1 MVKVINYR
9 YPFDPY
15 GANPVCLISKERH
28 SLSAVST
35 ASFALIVPKNGP
47 FFRRGLVVKHIA
59 TDKTLTEGVDFA
71 LGHKFT
77 RATIET
83 ARPVYGSI
91 LILNRE
97 LTGAFDV
104 TYQTLGGEFAID
116 TQLALETLLNTQ
128 IDPRNTTW
136 EAVIDVPALF
146 PPYDHYFDA
155 DTLVGAEAL
164 RLAILQIRDTIAAM
178 PERLLPI
185 LMTHLDDVDNPH
197 RVDKEDVGLGFVD
210 NFKTATVAETIEG
223 MLNNRFVTPS
233 GVRQLIASINSESVA
248 SHAARFD
255 NPHHVNKDQV
265 GLSNVPNFPVAS
277 IEQAKLGEI
286 DSAFMTPQLTRMA
299 ITDQVG
305 NSLTT
310 HLGNKANPHGTTKA
324 HVGLGLVE
332 NYQMATVEEAKAGLA
347 KDRYVSP
354 FLVAQYVQQTT
365 GGAAAAHISDL
376 NNPHQ
381 TNKAQIGLSQVSNF
395 PLATA
400 TEAQLGNDNNK
411 YMTPMLVSKAI
422 TYQVGTTLTEHLN
435 NTSNPHGV
443 NKEDVGLGQVPNY
456 AMAVVDDVNN
466 SAANKFLSPK
476 LMRDWVTG
484 YVQPVFDHAGNVANP
499 HQVTKDQVGL
509 GNVLDYGIAT
519 VDEAL
524 TGTATDKYMTPALV
538 KEVVSRISGDK
549 VVAHIADETNP
560 HKVTKAQVGLS
571 NVLNY
576 TVATMDQAKAGV
588 ATDLYMTP
596 ALTRA
601 LIEALTGGSVDEHL
615 LNFNNPHQVTKEQ
628 VGLGQ
633 VQNFAV
639 ASLEDFDAEGANNKY
654 ATPYGVN
661 LRLIELKDTIDQ
673 ELLLHA
679 SNKTNPH
686 QVTKDQVGLGNVDN
700 LKTAVATD
708 YELASNSA
716 FATPGLTV
724 DWVKAYIATLNI
736 SAQAIIPVPVTG
748 TTEVEVGKHYR
759 VMAGANLIFPAEE
772 GEIRI
777 IIDHTVDVST
787 GSVVAVAPPN
797 EVFHTSAG
805 DDATVT
811 LRDVGLEYIY
821 QRING
826 AWRLS

>member
-136 EAVIDVPALF
+136 EAVIDVPPLF
-146 PPYDHYFDA
+146 PPYNHYFDA
-155 DTLVGAEAL
+155 DNLVGANDL
-164 RLAILQIRDTIAAM
+164 RLAILQIRDVINTM

-185 LMTHLDDVDNPH
+185 LMAHLDDSDNPH
-197 RVDKEDVGLGFVD
+197 RVDKADVGLGDVD
-210 NFKTATVAETIEG
+210 NFRTATVAETIEG

-233 GVRQLIASINSESVA
+233 GVRQLIASINTESVA

-265 GLSNVPNFPVAS
+265 GLSNVPNFPVAT

-286 DSAFMTPQLTRMA
+286 DAAFMTPQLTRMA

-324 HVGLGLVE
+324 HVGLGLVD

-381 TNKAQIGLSQVSNF
+381 TNKTQVGLGQVSNF

-400 TEAQLGNDNNK
+400 SEAQLGNDNDK
-411 YMTPMLVSKAI
+411 YMTPLLVAKAI
-422 TYQVGTTLTEHLN
+422 NYQVGTLVTEHLS

-484 YVQPVFDHAGNVANP
+484 YVQPVFDHASNVANP
-499 HQVTKDQVGL
+499 HHVNKDQVGL
-509 GNVLDYGIAT
+509 GLVQNFSVAT
-519 VDEAL
+519 IDEAI
-524 TGTATDKYMTPALV
+524 TGSATDKYMTPALV

-549 VVAHIADETNP
+549 VVQHISDENNP
-560 HKVTKAQVGLS
+560 HRVNKAQVGLGS
-571 NVLNY
+571 VMDY
-576 TVATMDQAKAGV
+576 PVATMEQALEGTAGDKYV
-588 ATDLYMTP
+588 TP
-596 ALTRA
+596 ALVKA
-601 LIEALTGGSVDEHL
+601 MINAITGGSVDEHL
-615 LNFNNPHQVTKEQ
+615 LNFDNPHHVNKDHVGLGNLFNYSLAIIDDFADAGAQDKYVTPFVINQHLVDFKNVIDTSIFNHASNQGNPHQVTKEQ
-628 VGLGQ
+628 V
-633 VQNFAV
+633 N
-639 ASLEDFDAEGANNKY
+639 
-654 ATPYGVN
+654 
-661 LRLIELKDTIDQ
+661 
-673 ELLLHA
+673 
-679 SNKTNPH
+679 
-686 QVTKDQVGLGNVDN
+686 LGNVDN
-700 LKTAVATD
+700 FKTAVPSD
-708 YELASNSA
+708 YELGSNTA
-716 FATPGLTV
+716 FSTPGLTI
-724 DWVKAYIATLNI
+724 DWVKAYIATLNLGA
-736 SAQAIIPVPVTG
+736 STIIPVPVNG
-748 TTEVEVGKHYR
+748 NLEVEVGKHYR
-759 VMAGANLIFPAEE
+759 VMANAQLIFPAEE

-777 IIDHTVDVST
+777 IIDHTVDVTTGGVST
-787 GSVVAVAPPN
+787 IAPAT
-797 EVFHTSAG
+797 EVFHTPAG
-805 DDATVT
+805 NDATVT
-811 LRDVGLEYIY
+811 LRDVGVEYIY

-826 AWRLS
+826 VWRLS

>member
-15 GANPVCLISKERH
+15 GANPVCLISNERH

-116 TQLALETLLNTQ
+116 TQLTLETLLNTQ

-136 EAVIDVPALF
+136 EAVINVPPLF
-146 PPYDHYFDA
+146 PPYNHYFDA
-155 DTLVGAEAL
+155 DNLVGADDL
-164 RLAILQIRDTIAAM
+164 RLAILQIRDVINTM

-185 LMTHLDDVDNPH
+185 LMAHLDDSDNPH
-197 RVDKEDVGLGFVD
+197 RVDKADVGLGDVD
-210 NFKTATVAETIEG
+210 NFRTATVAETIEG

-233 GVRQLIASINSESVA
+233 GVRQLIASINTEPVA
-248 SHAARFD
+248 RHTARFD
-255 NPHHVNKDQV
+255 NPHQVTKDQV
-265 GLSNVPNFPVAS
+265 GLSNVPNFSVAT

-354 FLVAQYVQQTT
+354 FLVAQYVQQ
-365 GGAAAAHISDL
+365 
-376 NNPHQ
+376 
-381 TNKAQIGLSQVSNF
+381 K
-395 PLATA
+395 
-400 TEAQLGNDNNK
+400 
-411 YMTPMLVSKAI
+411 
-422 TYQVGTTLTEHLN
+422 
-435 NTSNPHGV
+435 
-443 NKEDVGLGQVPNY
+443 
-456 AMAVVDDVNN
+456 
-466 SAANKFLSPK
+466 
-476 LMRDWVTG
+476 
-484 YVQPVFDHAGNVANP
+484 
-499 HQVTKDQVGL
+499 
-509 GNVLDYGIAT
+509 
-519 VDEAL
+519 
-524 TGTATDKYMTPALV
+524 
-538 KEVVSRISGDK
+538 
-549 VVAHIADETNP
+549 
-560 HKVTKAQVGLS
+560 
-571 NVLNY
+571 
-576 TVATMDQAKAGV
+576 
-588 ATDLYMTP
+588 
-596 ALTRA
+596 
-601 LIEALTGGSVDEHL
+601 
-615 LNFNNPHQVTKEQ
+615 
-628 VGLGQ
+628 
-633 VQNFAV
+633 
-639 ASLEDFDAEGANNKY
+639 
-654 ATPYGVN
+654 
-661 LRLIELKDTIDQ
+661 
-673 ELLLHA
+673 
-679 SNKTNPH
+679 
-686 QVTKDQVGLGNVDN
+686 VTKDQVGLGNVDN

-708 YELASNSA
+708 YELANNSA

-724 DWVKAYIATLNI
+724 DWVKAYIAT
-736 SAQAIIPVPVTG
+736 QAIIPVPVTG

>member
-15 GANPVCLISKERH
+15 GANPVCLISNERH

-116 TQLALETLLNTQ
+116 TQLTLETLLNTQ

-136 EAVIDVPALF
+136 EAVINVPPLF
-146 PPYDHYFDA
+146 PPYNHYFDA
-155 DTLVGAEAL
+155 DNLVGADDL

-233 GVRQLIASINSESVA
+233 GVRQLIASINMESVA

-255 NPHHVNKDQV
+255 
-265 GLSNVPNFPVAS
+265 
-277 IEQAKLGEI
+277 
-286 DSAFMTPQLTRMA
+286 
-299 ITDQVG
+299 
-305 NSLTT
+305 
-310 HLGNKANPHGTTKA
+310 
-324 HVGLGLVE
+324 
-332 NYQMATVEEAKAGLA
+332 
-347 KDRYVSP
+347 
-354 FLVAQYVQQTT
+354 
-365 GGAAAAHISDL
+365 
-376 NNPHQ
+376 
-381 TNKAQIGLSQVSNF
+381 
-395 PLATA
+395 
-400 TEAQLGNDNNK
+400 
-411 YMTPMLVSKAI
+411 
-422 TYQVGTTLTEHLN
+422 
-435 NTSNPHGV
+435 
-443 NKEDVGLGQVPNY
+443 
-456 AMAVVDDVNN
+456 
-466 SAANKFLSPK
+466 
-476 LMRDWVTG
+476 
-484 YVQPVFDHAGNVANP
+484 
-499 HQVTKDQVGL
+499 
-509 GNVLDYGIAT
+509 
-519 VDEAL
+519 
-524 TGTATDKYMTPALV
+524 
-538 KEVVSRISGDK
+538 
-549 VVAHIADETNP
+549 
-560 HKVTKAQVGLS
+560 
-571 NVLNY
+571 
-576 TVATMDQAKAGV
+576 
-588 ATDLYMTP
+588 
-596 ALTRA
+596 
-601 LIEALTGGSVDEHL
+601 
-615 LNFNNPHQVTKEQ
+615 
-628 VGLGQ
+628 
-633 VQNFAV
+633 
-639 ASLEDFDAEGANNKY
+639 
-654 ATPYGVN
+654 
-661 LRLIELKDTIDQ
+661 
-673 ELLLHA
+673 
-679 SNKTNPH
+679 NPH

-708 YELASNSA
+708 YELANNSA

>member
-15 GANPVCLISKERH
+15 GANPVCLISNERH

-116 TQLALETLLNTQ
+116 TQLTLETLLNTQ

-136 EAVIDVPALF
+136 EAVINVPPLF
-146 PPYDHYFDA
+146 PPYNHYFDA
-155 DTLVGAEAL
+155 DNLVGADDL

-233 GVRQLIASINSESVA
+233 GVRQLIASTITEPVA
-248 SHAARFD
+248 SHTARFD
-255 NPHHVNKDQV
+255 NPHQVTKDQV
-265 GLSNVPNFPVAS
+265 GLSNVPNFSVAT

-310 HLGNKANPHGTTKA
+310 HLGNKANPHDTTKA

-381 TNKAQIGLSQVSNF
+381 TNKTQVGLGNVMNYPIASSS
-395 PLATA
+395 
-400 TEAQLGNDNNK
+400 EAQLGNDNDK
-411 YMTPMLVSKAI
+411 YMTPLRTATAI
-422 TYQVGTTLTEHLN
+422 NYQVGTTLTEHLN

-443 NKEDVGLGQVPNY
+443 NKEDVGLG
-456 AMAVVDDVNN
+456 
-466 SAANKFLSPK
+466 
-476 LMRDWVTG
+476 
-484 YVQPVFDHAGNVANP
+484 
-499 HQVTKDQVGL
+499 
-509 GNVLDYGIAT
+509 
-519 VDEAL
+519 
-524 TGTATDKYMTPALV
+524 
-538 KEVVSRISGDK
+538 
-549 VVAHIADETNP
+549 
-560 HKVTKAQVGLS
+560 
-571 NVLNY
+571 
-576 TVATMDQAKAGV
+576 
-588 ATDLYMTP
+588 
-596 ALTRA
+596 
-601 LIEALTGGSVDEHL
+601 
-615 LNFNNPHQVTKEQ
+615 
-628 VGLGQ
+628 
-633 VQNFAV
+633 
-639 ASLEDFDAEGANNKY
+639 
-654 ATPYGVN
+654 
-661 LRLIELKDTIDQ
+661 
-673 ELLLHA
+673 
-679 SNKTNPH
+679 
-686 QVTKDQVGLGNVDN
+686 NVDN

-708 YELASNSA
+708 YELANNSA

-724 DWVKAYIATLNI
+724 DWVKAYIAT
-736 SAQAIIPVPVTG
+736 QAIIPVPVTG

>member
-15 GANPVCLISKERH
+15 GANPVCLISNERH

-116 TQLALETLLNTQ
+116 TQLTLETLLNTQ

-136 EAVIDVPALF
+136 EAVINVPPLF
-146 PPYDHYFDA
+146 PPYNHYFDA
-155 DTLVGAEAL
+155 DNLVGADDL

-233 GVRQLIASINSESVA
+233 GVRQLIASINTESVA

-265 GLSNVPNFPVAS
+265 GLSNVPNFSVAT

-381 TNKAQIGLSQVSNF
+381 TNKTQVGLGNVMNYPIASSS
-395 PLATA
+395 
-400 TEAQLGNDNNK
+400 EAQLGNNNDK
-411 YMTPMLVSKAI
+411 YMTPLRTATAI
-422 TYQVGTTLTEHLN
+422 NYQVGTTLTEHLN

-443 NKEDVGLGQVPNY
+443 NKEDVGLG
-456 AMAVVDDVNN
+456 
-466 SAANKFLSPK
+466 
-476 LMRDWVTG
+476 
-484 YVQPVFDHAGNVANP
+484 
-499 HQVTKDQVGL
+499 
-509 GNVLDYGIAT
+509 
-519 VDEAL
+519 
-524 TGTATDKYMTPALV
+524 
-538 KEVVSRISGDK
+538 
-549 VVAHIADETNP
+549 
-560 HKVTKAQVGLS
+560 
-571 NVLNY
+571 
-576 TVATMDQAKAGV
+576 
-588 ATDLYMTP
+588 
-596 ALTRA
+596 
-601 LIEALTGGSVDEHL
+601 
-615 LNFNNPHQVTKEQ
+615 
-628 VGLGQ
+628 
-633 VQNFAV
+633 
-639 ASLEDFDAEGANNKY
+639 
-654 ATPYGVN
+654 
-661 LRLIELKDTIDQ
+661 
-673 ELLLHA
+673 
-679 SNKTNPH
+679 
-686 QVTKDQVGLGNVDN
+686 NVDN

-708 YELASNSA
+708 YELANNSA

>member
-15 GANPVCLISKERH
+15 GENAECLIKDERH
-28 SLSAVST
+28 SLSAVSS

-47 FFRRGLVVKHIA
+47 FFRRGLIVKHIS
-59 TDKTLTEGVDFA
+59 TGKTLVEGVDFA

-97 LTGAFDV
+97 LTGAFDA
-104 TYQTLGGEFAID
+104 TYQTLGGEFVID
-116 TQLALETLLNTQ
+116 TQAALETLLNTQ
-128 IDPRNTTW
+128 IDPRTTTW
-136 EAVIDVPALF
+136 EAVIQVPALF

-164 RLAILQIRDTIAAM
+164 RLAILQIRDVINTV
-178 PERLLPI
+178 PERLLPV
-185 LMTHLDDVDNPH
+185 LMTHLDDAGNPH
-197 RVDKEDVGLGFVD
+197 RVNKNDVGLGFVD

-233 GVRQLIASINSESVA
+233 GVRQLIASINTESVA

-255 NPHHVNKDQV
+255 NPHHVSKDQV
-265 GLSNVPNFPVAS
+265 GLANVPNFMVAS
-277 IEQAKLGEI
+277 IEQAKSGEI
-286 DSAFMTPQLTRMA
+286 DSAFMTPQLTKFA
-299 ITDQVG
+299 ITEQVG
-305 NSLTT
+305 NALTT
-310 HLGNKANPHGTTKA
+310 HIGNKANPHGVTKL
-324 HVGLGLVE
+324 HIGLGLVE

-365 GGAAAAHISDL
+365 GGAAAAHISDI

-381 TNKAQIGLSQVSNF
+381 TNKAQIGLGNVQNYPIASAS
-395 PLATA
+395 
-400 TEAQLGNDNNK
+400 EAQLGNDNDK
-411 YMTPMLVSKAI
+411 YMTPLNTAKAI
-422 TYQVGTTLTEHLN
+422 NYQVGTRFEEHAT

-443 NKEDVGLGQVPNY
+443 TKEHVGLGQVPNY
-456 AMAVVDDVNN
+456 AMALVDDVNN

-476 LMRDWVTG
+476 LMRDWVTT
-484 YVQPVFDHAGNVANP
+484 YTQPNFDHAVNKANP
-499 HQVTKDQVGL
+499 HGVTKDQVGL
-509 GNVLDYGIAT
+509 GNVMNYGIAT
-519 VDEAL
+519 VDQAL
-524 TGTATDKYMTPALV
+524 TGVSTDTYMTPALV

-549 VVAHIADETNP
+549 VVTHIADENNP
-560 HKVTKAQVGLS
+560 HKVTKAQIGLS

-576 TVATMDQAKAGV
+576 GVATVDQAKLGV

-596 ALTRA
+596 ALTKA

-615 LNFNNPHQVTKEQ
+615 LNFDNPHRVTKEQ
-628 VGLGQ
+628 VDLGN
-633 VQNFAV
+633 VLNYGIAAV
-639 ASLEDFDAEGANNKY
+639 ADYEDEGATDKY

-661 LRLIELKDTIDQ
+661 QRLIEFKATIDQ
-673 ELLLHA
+673 NLLSHA
-679 SNKTNPH
+679 ANKDNPH
-686 QVTKDQVGLGNVDN
+686 GVSKAQIGLGNVDN
-700 LKTAVATD
+700 LKTATGAD
-708 YELASNSA
+708 FEAGSNAA
-716 FATPGLTV
+716 FATPGITI

-736 SAQAIIPVPVTG
+736 GAQVVIPVAVTD

-759 VMAGANLIFPAEE
+759 VMAPANLIFPAEE
-772 GEIRI
+772 GEIRVI
-777 IIDHTVDVST
+777 VDHTVDVST
-787 GSVVAVAPPN
+787 GGVVAIAPPT
-797 EVFHTSAG
+797 ETFFTSAG
-805 DDATVT
+805 DDTTVT
-811 LRDVGLEYIY
+811 LRDTGVEYIY

>member
-15 GANPVCLISKERH
+15 GANPVCLISNERH

-116 TQLALETLLNTQ
+116 TQLTLETLLNTQ

-136 EAVIDVPALF
+136 EAVIDVPPLF
-146 PPYDHYFDA
+146 PPYNHYFDA
-155 DTLVGAEAL
+155 DNLVGADDL

-233 GVRQLIASINSESVA
+233 GVRQLIASINTEPVA
-248 SHAARFD
+248 SHTARFD
-255 NPHHVNKDQV
+255 NPHQVTKAQV
-265 GLSNVPNFPVAS
+265 GLSNVLNYTVATMD
-277 IEQAKLGEI
+277 QAKAGVATDLY
-286 DSAFMTPQLTRMA
+286 MTPQLTRMA

-324 HVGLGLVE
+324 HVGLGLV
-332 NYQMATVEEAKAGLA
+332 
-347 KDRYVSP
+347 
-354 FLVAQYVQQTT
+354 
-365 GGAAAAHISDL
+365 
-376 NNPHQ
+376 
-381 TNKAQIGLSQVSNF
+381 
-395 PLATA
+395 
-400 TEAQLGNDNNK
+400 
-411 YMTPMLVSKAI
+411 
-422 TYQVGTTLTEHLN
+422 
-435 NTSNPHGV
+435 
-443 NKEDVGLGQVPNY
+443 
-456 AMAVVDDVNN
+456 
-466 SAANKFLSPK
+466 
-476 LMRDWVTG
+476 
-484 YVQPVFDHAGNVANP
+484 
-499 HQVTKDQVGL
+499 
-509 GNVLDYGIAT
+509 
-519 VDEAL
+519 
-524 TGTATDKYMTPALV
+524 
-538 KEVVSRISGDK
+538 
-549 VVAHIADETNP
+549 
-560 HKVTKAQVGLS
+560 
-571 NVLNY
+571 
-576 TVATMDQAKAGV
+576 
-588 ATDLYMTP
+588 
-596 ALTRA
+596 
-601 LIEALTGGSVDEHL
+601 
-615 LNFNNPHQVTKEQ
+615 
-628 VGLGQ
+628 
-633 VQNFAV
+633 
-639 ASLEDFDAEGANNKY
+639 
-654 ATPYGVN
+654 
-661 LRLIELKDTIDQ
+661 
-673 ELLLHA
+673 
-679 SNKTNPH
+679 
-686 QVTKDQVGLGNVDN
+686 DN
-700 LKTAVATD
+700 LKTAVAAD

>member
-1 MVKVINYR
+1 M
-9 YPFDPY
+9 
-15 GANPVCLISKERH
+15 A
-28 SLSAVST
+28 
-35 ASFALIVPKNGP
+35 
-47 FFRRGLVVKHIA
+47 
-59 TDKTLTEGVDFA
+59 
-71 LGHKFT
+71 
-77 RATIET
+77 
-83 ARPVYGSI
+83 
-91 LILNRE
+91 
-97 LTGAFDV
+97 
-104 TYQTLGGEFAID
+104 
-116 TQLALETLLNTQ
+116 
-128 IDPRNTTW
+128 
-136 EAVIDVPALF
+136 
-146 PPYDHYFDA
+146 
-155 DTLVGAEAL
+155 
-164 RLAILQIRDTIAAM
+164 
-178 PERLLPI
+178 
-185 LMTHLDDVDNPH
+185 HLDDSDNPH
-197 RVDKEDVGLGFVD
+197 RVDKADVGLGDVD
-210 NFKTATVAETIEG
+210 NFRTATVAETIEG

-233 GVRQLIASINSESVA
+233 GVRQLIASINTESVA

-381 TNKAQIGLSQVSNF
+381 
-395 PLATA
+395 
-400 TEAQLGNDNNK
+400 
-411 YMTPMLVSKAI
+411 
-422 TYQVGTTLTEHLN
+422 
-435 NTSNPHGV
+435 
-443 NKEDVGLGQVPNY
+443 
-456 AMAVVDDVNN
+456 
-466 SAANKFLSPK
+466 
-476 LMRDWVTG
+476 
-484 YVQPVFDHAGNVANP
+484 
-499 HQVTKDQVGL
+499 
-509 GNVLDYGIAT
+509 
-519 VDEAL
+519 
-524 TGTATDKYMTPALV
+524 
-538 KEVVSRISGDK
+538 
-549 VVAHIADETNP
+549 
-560 HKVTKAQVGLS
+560 
-571 NVLNY
+571 
-576 TVATMDQAKAGV
+576 
-588 ATDLYMTP
+588 
-596 ALTRA
+596 
-601 LIEALTGGSVDEHL
+601 
-615 LNFNNPHQVTKEQ
+615 VTKE
-628 VGLGQ
+628 
-633 VQNFAV
+633 
-639 ASLEDFDAEGANNKY
+639 
-654 ATPYGVN
+654 
-661 LRLIELKDTIDQ
+661 
-673 ELLLHA
+673 
-679 SNKTNPH
+679 
-686 QVTKDQVGLGNVDN
+686 QVGLGNVDN

-708 YELASNSA
+708 YELANNSA

>member
-1 MVKVINYR
+1 MVKVITYR

-15 GANPVCLISKERH
+15 GESAECLIPNERH

-47 FFRRGLVVKHIA
+47 FFRKGLIVKHVS
-59 TDKTLTEGVDFA
+59 TGKNLVEGVDFA

-104 TYQTLGGEFAID
+104 TYQTLGGEFTID
-116 TQLALETLLNTQ
+116 TQAALGTLLNTQ
-128 IDPRNTTW
+128 IDPRTTTW
-136 EAVIDVPALF
+136 EAVIKVPALF
-146 PPYDHYFDA
+146 PPYNHYFDA

-164 RLAILQIRDTIAAM
+164 RLAILQIRDTIATM

-185 LMTHLDDVDNPH
+185 LMAHLDDVDNPH
-197 RVDKEDVGLGFVD
+197 RVDKNDVGLGFVD

-233 GVRQLIASINSESVA
+233 GVRQMIASINTESVA

-265 GLSNVPNFPVAS
+265 GLGNVPNFTVAS
-277 IEQAKLGEI
+277 IEQARLGEI
-286 DSAFMTPQLTRMA
+286 DSAFMTPQLTKMA
-299 ITDQVG
+299 ITEQVG

-310 HLGNKANPHGTTKA
+310 HIGNKTNPHNTTKL

-365 GGAAAAHISDL
+365 GGAAAAHIADI

-381 TNKAQIGLSQVSNF
+381 TNKTQIGLGNVMNYPIASSS
-395 PLATA
+395 
-400 TEAQLGNDNNK
+400 EAQLGNDNDK
-411 YMTPMLVSKAI
+411 YMTPLQTAKAI
-422 TYQVGTTLTEHLN
+422 NYQVGTTLTEHLN

-476 LMRDWVTG
+476 LMRDWVNT
-484 YVQPVFDHAGNVANP
+484 YTQPVFDHAANRANP

-524 TGTATDKYMTPALV
+524 TGVATDKYMTPALV

-549 VVAHIADETNP
+549 VVTHIADETNP
-560 HKVTKAQVGLS
+560 HKVTKTQVGLS

-576 TVATMDQAKAGV
+576 AVATMDQAKAGV

-633 VQNFAV
+633 VQNYAV
-639 ASLEDFDAEGANNKY
+639 ASVEDFDAEGANNKY

-686 QVTKDQVGLGNVDN
+686 DVTKDQVGLGNVDN

-716 FATPGLTV
+716 FATPGLTI

-736 SAQAIIPVPVTG
+736 GTQVIIPVPVTE

-759 VMAGANLIFPAEE
+759 VMAGATLIFPAEP

-787 GSVVAVAPPN
+787 GSVVTVAPPS
-797 EVFHTSAG
+797 EVFHTSVG